1 MLVSIE
7 TMKPVIV
14 DSTQC
19 HLWTDALHARALSR
33 EAKNKW
39 DRGTYVRFCVTTIW
53 IALETSCQD
62 ALCEKNIGY
71 RFKANLDQAVVNKGL
86 EPIDWSQGIW
96 QKIIQVQNTRKDYVH
111 KYMALKEMFPD
122 SDVADNAIEVVRE
135 AIKDIYLRSG
145 KEYPEWVDI
154 HEVKGWDKES
164 QFGMAT
170 VSQTHLGSSFED
182 PNTKRIYIVINGEE
196 KLTSVF
202 PSGHDTSK
210 AVAELLQSVNVPI
223 ESIRVYDCGE
233 LVEDNIVMMR
243 GN

>member
-1 MLVSIE
+1 
-7 TMKPVIV
+7 
-14 DSTQC
+14 
-19 HLWTDALHARALSR
+19 
-33 EAKNKW
+33 
-39 DRGTYVRFCVTTIW
+39 
-53 IALETSCQD
+53 
-62 ALCEKNIGY
+62 
-71 RFKANLDQAVVNKGL
+71 
-86 EPIDWSQGIW
+86 
-96 QKIIQVQNTRKDYVH
+96 
-111 KYMALKEMFPD
+111 MFPD
-122 SDVADNAIEVVRE
+122 SSVADNAIEVVRE

-154 HEVKGWDKES
+154 REVKGWDKQS

-182 PNTKRIYIVINGEE
+182 PNTKRIYIVINSEE